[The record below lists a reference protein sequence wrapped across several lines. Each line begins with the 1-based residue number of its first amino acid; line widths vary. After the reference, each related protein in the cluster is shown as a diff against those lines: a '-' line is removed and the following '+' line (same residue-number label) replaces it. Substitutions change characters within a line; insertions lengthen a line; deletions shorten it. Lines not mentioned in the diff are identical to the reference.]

1 MSSSSTPTDAK
12 LQPQTNQQIPPLSV
26 TTSVQFVDATPLI
39 NSLQKENAELKKENA
54 ELKKNNH
61 ELQTLLLDYASRI
74 DQIQKSSNVLDER
87 LLILEKENQLLRL
100 ENLELKKQNEAFKD
114 AISSLTESV
123 KELKKEKDERIQNGI
138 LGELAF
144 QLETAMVTKSVEGT
158 EYEDTI
164 YKFGE
169 LFRVIKDDETVSKN
183 FTKICKDIGY
193 DTKKHK
199 KAMLSLKDLRL
210 SAAHPN
216 KYNGVKIDVSIIKN
230 IAKESD
236 NSKIIG
242 ELCDMLAHIRNEG
255 DLFLV
260 DF

>member
-1 MSSSSTPTDAK
+1 MSSSSTDAK
-12 LQPQTNQQIPPLSV
+12 LQPQTNQQVPPLSL
-26 TTSVQFVDATPLI
+26 TTSVQFLDATLLM
-39 NSLQKENAELKKENA
+39 NSLKKENAELKKENA
-54 ELKKNNH
+54 ELKKSNQH

-74 DQIQKSSNVLDER
+74 DQIQNSSNVRDER
-87 LLILEKENQLLRL
+87 LLILEKENQLLRF
-100 ENLELKKQNEAFKD
+100 ENAELKKQNETFKD
-114 AISSLTESV
+114 AISLLTESV
-123 KELKKEKDERIQNGI
+123 KELKKEKDERIQNAI

-144 QLETAMVTKSVEGT
+144 QLETAIVTKSIEGT

-169 LFRVIKDDETVSKN
+169 LFQVIKDDETVSKN

-193 DTKKHK
+193 DTKNTKNS
-199 KAMLSLKDLRL
+199 MLLLKDLRL
-210 SAAHPN
+210 SAAHLN
-216 KYNGVKIDVSIIKN
+216 KYNGIKIDVSIIKN

-242 ELCDMLAHIRNEG
+242 ELFDMLTHIRNEG

-260 DF
+260 DL